1 MKQLNL
7 ILKFSLVILTMSLVS
22 CKSITYYQVY
32 KTVPDSKIKMWDN
45 ELVYEDEN
53 CRVSYN
59 LWSNGGNMGFLFHNK
74 TSENIVINL
83 DKSFFVRNGE
93 AFNYYKDR
101 VFTTSYSEGS
111 AKGRSASA
119 SKSAQLSHSAT
130 GWGFWGGLLET
141 VSASA
146 AASVSATSSTL
157 ASASTSSSVSFNE
170 QKSVII
176 PPKTA
181 KSFFEYNIIE
191 SVYRDCDLFLF
202 PKKREIRTLS
212 FSENES
218 PYVFSN
224 RIAYSLANI
233 DEVILIENGFYVSGI
248 TNYPIGEITEEIV
261 EINCDYSE
269 KYTSRSKTQHFKK
282 NTISP
287 EGFYYRYYDFR

>member
-7 ILKFSLVILTMSLVS
+7 ILKFSFVILAMSMMS
-22 CKSITYYQVY
+22 CKSTYYQIY
-32 KTVPDSKIKMWDN
+32 RTVPDGKIKMWDN

-53 CRVSYN
+53 CIVSYN
-59 LWSNGGNMGFLFHNK
+59 LWSNGGNIGFLFHNK
-74 TSENIVINL
+74 TNENIIINL
-83 DKSFFVRNGE
+83 DQSFFVRNGE

-101 VFTTSYSEGS
+101 VFTTSYSVGS
-111 AKGRSASA
+111 SKGKSASA
-119 SKSAQLSHSAT
+119 SKSAHLSHAAT
-130 GWGFWGGLLET
+130 GWGFWGGLFET

-146 AASVSATSSTL
+146 AASLSATATTFT
-157 ASASTSSSVSFNE
+157 SASTSSSISFNE

-181 KSFFEYNIIE
+181 KRFFEYNIVE

-224 RIAYSLANI
+224 RIAYSLSNI
-233 DEVILIENGFYVSGI
+233 DEVILIENGFYVSDI
-248 TNYPIGEITEEIV
+248 TNYPKREITEEFV
-261 EINCDYSE
+261 ETNCDYSD
-269 KYTSRSKTQHFKK
+269 KYTSKSKTQHFKK
-282 NTISP
+282 NTITP
-287 EGFYYRYYDFR
+287 EGFYFRYSDFR